1 MWDGGEGEG
10 GGGKGDPSQRYIMAD
25 GMHTLPVTVGAA
37 AITTA
42 GHEEECEVHTA

>member
-1 MWDGGEGEG
+1 MGWGGGRGEGV
-10 GGGKGDPSQRYIMAD
+10 GDPSQRYRMAD

-42 GHEEECEVHTA
+42 GHEEECEVDTA